1 MSDRLMEQ
9 GHALSQED
17 IDALFKS
24 QAAKPGG
31 TAPRFTA
38 QPYDFRRSDRIP
50 KEQIRA
56 LRVVHDTFARS
67 LASSLSAY
75 LRTYVTVN
83 LISVEQ
89 LSFREFTACLPSPTC
104 LAVLRLSPMEGS
116 AILELNPSLAFP
128 LIEVMLGGGKVKP
141 VVVEREMTSIEQ
153 QIFDSLLVLIL
164 QNLSVSWQSVSKV
177 SFAVE
182 SHETEPALLQ
192 VFPPNEA
199 IVVIATE
206 IQLAETSGMMNIGI
220 PSSVVKLLRQR
231 FDQQWTAR
239 RASSNEEDEGRVL
252 KLIGG
257 AFVDLDAQVS
267 GSTVTLYDL
276 LQLEEGDVLQ
286 FERAASEPSV
296 VYVNGI
302 PKLNGRVVMSGR
314 RKAVEIQD
322 SVAT

>member
-1 MSDRLMEQ
+1 MALEQ
-9 GHALSQED
+9 DHALSQED
-17 IDALFKS
+17 IDALFQS
-24 QAAKPGG
+24 QSGRAG
-31 TAPRFTA
+31 APPRPTA
-38 QPYDFRRSDRIP
+38 QAYDFRRSDRIP

-89 LSFREFTACLPSPTC
+89 LSFREFMTCLPSPTC
-104 LAVLRLSPMEGS
+104 LAVMRMTPMEGA
-116 AILELNPSLAFP
+116 AILEVNPALAFP
-128 LIEVMLGGGKVKP
+128 LIEVMLGGGKIKP
-141 VVVEREMTSIEQ
+141 VTVEREMTAIEQ

-164 QNLSVSWQSVSKV
+164 QNLSVSWQSVSRV
-177 SFAVE
+177 EFSIE

-239 RASSNEEDEGRVL
+239 RASATEEDERRVL
-252 KLIGG
+252 RLIGG
-257 AFVDLDAQVS
+257 AMIELDAQIY
-267 GSTVTLYDL
+267 GSAVTLRDL
-276 LQLEEGDVLQ
+276 LNLEEGDILQ
-286 FERAASEPSV
+286 FDRPVSDPAV
-296 VYVNGI
+296 LFINGV
-302 PKLNGRVVMSGR
+302 PKLLGEMVAPGR
-314 RKAVEIQD
+314 RKALRIQGAV
-322 SVAT
+322 SA